1 MKKCLQERNLSK
13 KEKRGF
19 NLGAGKSKTSNASR
33 AGVGQFGGGMSG
45 TNTTTS
51 VKSSHPLTDEISTG
65 GGGSKYNNDEMV
77 DAIERFTSDQY
88 ENIRKASRG
97 EKIMSVKF
105 DLATKTRKQIDV
117 TDRYKNMADAIEQ
130 YIAEDSKVTS
140 TLYRGITVD
149 DKTLA
154 TYKPGKVIEQQG
166 VSSWS
171 TRLSTAENF
180 GAESG
185 TKTNKVVFVEP
196 KGTKKGR
203 NVTDKS
209 MASKMDKDEVLQSV
223 KNKQKIDKVER
234 KKNITYVYVTEK

>member
-1 MKKCLQERNLSK
+1 MGRGTSK
-13 KEKRGF
+13 
-19 NLGAGKSKTSNASR
+19 A
-33 AGVGQFGGGMSG
+33 
-45 TNTTTS
+45 
-51 VKSSHPLTDEISTG
+51 
-65 GGGSKYNNDEMV
+65 GGGSGGGLKYSDDEMV

-88 ENIRKASRG
+88 DNIRKASRG

-117 TDRYKNMADAIEQ
+117 TDKYKNIADAIEQ
-130 YIAEDSKVTS
+130 YIAEDSKVAS

-154 TYKPGKVIEQQG
+154 TYKPGKVIDQKG

-171 TRLSTAENF
+171 TKLSTAENF
-180 GAESG
+180 GVESG
-185 TKTNKVVFVEP
+185 ANTNKVIFVEP
-196 KGTKKGR
+196 RGTKKGR

-209 MASKMDKDEVLQSV
+209 MAAKMDKDEVLQSV

-234 KKNITYVYVTEK
+234 KKNVTYVYVTEK

>member
-1 MKKCLQERNLSK
+1 MGRGSSK
-13 KEKRGF
+13 
-19 NLGAGKSKTSNASR
+19 
-33 AGVGQFGGGMSG
+33 MS
-45 TNTTTS
+45 
-51 VKSSHPLTDEISTG
+51 G
-65 GGGSKYNNDEMV
+65 GGGSGGAKYSDDEMM

-88 ENIRKASRG
+88 GNIRKASRG
-97 EKIMSVKF
+97 EKVMGVKF

-154 TYKPGKVIEQQG
+154 TYKPGKVIDQQG

-171 TRLSTAENF
+171 TRLSTAESF
-180 GAESG
+180 GVEDSA
-185 TKTNKVVFVEP
+185 KANKVIFVET

-203 NVTDKS
+203 NVTDIS
-209 MASKMDKDEVLQSV
+209 MASKMDKDEVLQSA

-234 KKNITYVYVTEK
+234 KKGITYVYVTEK